1 MIKVAIMGYGT
12 IGSGVYEVLET
23 NREVLARAAG
33 QELEV
38 KYVLDLHD
46 FPGTWVESKIVHDF
60 DVICRDPEVKI
71 VVETMGGLEPAYSF
85 VKACLEAGK
94 HVATSNK
101 ALVAAYGT
109 ELLAIAREKKVN
121 FLFEASVGGGIPIIR
136 PLNSSLTADEIIEI
150 TGILNGT
157 TNYILSQM
165 THEGIDFDTA
175 LKEAQAK
182 GYAERNPE
190 ADVEGY
196 DACRKIAILTSLASG
211 CQVDYEDIYTE
222 GITKVTAEDIKYARK
237 MGRAI
242 KLLATSKKENGRF
255 FAMVAPFLINELHPL
270 YSVNDVFNAI
280 FAKGNVL
287 GDVMFYGS
295 GAGKLPTASAVVADV
310 VDAAKHLHRNIMTFW
325 SSEKLELTDLSD
337 AKRRFFVRVKGNKKT
352 DAIKMAEIF
361 GPIEVVSADL
371 AGEFGFIT
379 GEYTEAEYKE
389 RAARTDAVIHMI
401 RVEG

>member
-1 MIKVAIMGYGT
+1 MIQIAVMGYGT
-12 IGSGVYEVLET
+12 VGSGVVEVLNT
-23 NREVLARAAG
+23 NQASINRRAG
-33 QELEV
+33 DEINI
-38 KYVLDLHD
+38 KYVLDLREFPGDPIESKLIHD
-46 FPGTWVESKIVHDF
+46 FETIVN
-60 DVICRDPEVKI
+60 DPEIRI
-71 VVETMGGLEPAYSF
+71 VVEVMGGVEPAYTF
-85 VKACLEAGK
+85 TRRCLEAGK
-94 HVATSNK
+94 SVCTSNK
-101 ALVAAYGT
+101 ELVARHGA
-109 ELLAIAREKKVN
+109 ELLELAKERELN
-121 FLFEASVGGGIPIIR
+121 YLFEASVGGGIPIIR

-165 THEGIDFDTA
+165 THEGIEFDTA
-175 LKEAQAK
+175 LKEAQEK

-222 GITKVTAEDIKYARK
+222 GITKITAEDIKYARK

-255 FAMVAPFLINELHPL
+255 FAMVAPFLISELHPL

-325 SSEKLELTDLSD
+325 SSEKLELTDLSS

-389 RAARTDAVIHMI
+389 RAAKTDAVIHMI

>member
-1 MIKVAIMGYGT
+1 MVQIAVMGYGT
-12 IGSGVYEVLET
+12 VGSGVVEVLNT
-23 NREVLARAAG
+23 NQESINRRAG
-33 QELEV
+33 DTINI
-38 KYVLDLHD
+38 KYVLDLRE
-46 FPGTWVESKIVHDF
+46 FPGDPVESKLIHDF
-60 DVICRDPEVKI
+60 ETIVNDPEIRI
-71 VVETMGGLEPAYSF
+71 VVEVMGGVEPAYTF
-85 VKACLEAGK
+85 TKRCLEAGK
-94 HVATSNK
+94 SVCTSNK
-101 ALVAAYGT
+101 ELVARHGA
-109 ELLAIAREKKVN
+109 ELLEIAKERELN
-121 FLFEASVGGGIPIIR
+121 YLFEASVGGGIPIIR

-175 LKEAQAK
+175 LKEAQEK

-310 VDAAKHLHRNIMTFW
+310 VDAAKHLHRSIMTFW
-325 SSEKLELTDLSD
+325 SSQKLELTDLSD
-337 AKRRFFVRVKGNKKT
+337 AKRRFFVRVKGDKKK

-361 GPIEVVSADL
+361 GPIEVVTADL
-371 AGEFGFIT
+371 AGEFGFVT
-379 GEYTEAEYKE
+379 GEYTEAEYQE